1 MNRFIG
7 LIITVV
13 AIAALAGAA
22 IGWRFPF
29 LGQSRSANELET
41 AQGSR
46 TIQPA
51 NQAQAPRTIQ
61 PANRTRTQQANQ
73 QTAQNLNNEQ
83 TTAQAP
89 GTTVNPGATTT
100 QQEQADTNPPVSAL
114 W

>member
-29 LGQSRSANELET
+29 LGQSRSANEVGT

-46 TIQPA
+46 RIQPA
-51 NQAQAPRTIQ
+51 TQAQAPRTAQ
-61 PANRTRTQQANQ
+61 PANRTRTQQTNQ
-73 QTAQNLNNEQ
+73 PTAQNLNNEQ
-83 TTAQAP
+83 TTAQSP
-89 GTTVNPGATTT
+89 DTTANPGATTT
-100 QQEQADTNPPVSAL
+100 QQEQADT
-114 W
+114 

>member
-29 LGQSRSANELET
+29 LGQSRSANELGT
-41 AQGSR
+41 APGSR
-46 TIQPA
+46 RIQPA
-51 NQAQAPRTIQ
+51 NTVQ
-61 PANRTRTQQANQ
+61 PANRTRTVPANQ
-73 QTAQNLNNEQ
+73 PTPQNLENEQ
-83 TTAQAP
+83 TTAQN
-89 GTTVNPGATTT
+89 TTGNSGATTT
-100 QQEQADTNPPVSAL
+100 QQEQAETDPPVSAL